1 MSVTIALDALSK
13 DAARWDEV
21 SEALGGAAHS
31 AGGLR
36 LDDSAFS
43 FAGGAAA
50 STYESVRSRVESLLR
65 GGESETSG
73 AADALLEV
81 KRAYEGMDRAAAA
94 ALNGAWDAD

>member
-1 MSVTIALDALSK
+1 MTLPVIDHVSRPGEEHMSVTIALDALSK

-50 STYESVRSRVESLLR
+50 ST
-65 GGESETSG
+65 
-73 AADALLEV
+73 
-81 KRAYEGMDRAAAA
+81 
-94 ALNGAWDAD
+94 